1 MTLDKTTIDIQQ
13 RKEGEMSELRV
24 ALLGSGYMGKT
35 YAECISKYNTRGRLV
50 AIGGGSRAPALAAE
64 YGVDFAP
71 TYEAILARADVDAVL
86 IATPHTAH
94 IGQVV
99 QAAAAGK
106 HVLVEK
112 PMATSVADCTTM
124 IEACQRAG
132 VRLEV
137 IKTLRFRGTL
147 ARAKQMILDGKI
159 GQVRMLRG
167 QALFTAYLT
176 DKSWAHDPAEGGP
189 SLDMGVHCYDIL
201 RFLTSSMPTHLF
213 SHMVT
218 FGDTPQRGLNVMTQI
233 TFASGAFAQQW
244 ISYEMPKPSL
254 PDSMHRYYVVG
265 DQGILDIDGYG
276 KLLYGTGEHWE
287 LVWQQPAIDFIK
299 RPMEP
304 ARLEAFYTQTQSFID
319 DVVDN
324 RPDTVSGADGRA
336 AVEMVEASWRSA
348 QSGETVRW

>member
-1 MTLDKTTIDIQQ
+1 
-13 RKEGEMSELRV
+13 
-24 ALLGSGYMGKT
+24 
-35 YAECISKYNTRGRLV
+35 
-50 AIGGGSRAPALAAE
+50 
-64 YGVDFAP
+64 
-71 TYEAILARADVDAVL
+71 
-86 IATPHTAH
+86 
-94 IGQVV
+94 VV
-99 QAAAAGK
+99 QAVAAGK

-132 VRLEV
+132 VRLQV

-147 ARAKQMILDGKI
+147 ARAKQMILAGKI

-176 DKSWAHDPAEGGP
+176 DKPWAHDPAEGGP
-189 SLDMGVHCYDIL
+189 SLDMGVHCYDIM
-201 RFLTSSMPTHLF
+201 RFLSGAEPKRLF
-213 SHMVT
+213 SHMTT
-218 FGDTPQRGLNVMTQI
+218 FGDTQQRGLSVMTQI
-233 TFASGAFAQQW
+233 TFDSGAFAQQW

-276 KLLYGTGEHWE
+276 KLRYGAGDSWE
-287 LVWQQPAIDFIK
+287 LVWEQPPIDFIN

-304 ARLEAFYTQTQSFID
+304 ARLEAFYTQTQAFID
-319 DVVDN
+319 DVLDN

-336 AVEMVEASWRSA
+336 AVEMVEASWRST
-348 QSGETVRW
+348 QTGEAVSW